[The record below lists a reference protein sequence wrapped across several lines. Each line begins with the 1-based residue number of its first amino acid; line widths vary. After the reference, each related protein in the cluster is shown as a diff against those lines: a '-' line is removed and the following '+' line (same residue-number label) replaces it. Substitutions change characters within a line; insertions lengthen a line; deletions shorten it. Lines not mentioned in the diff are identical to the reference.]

1 MPLIAVSLLAAL
13 AWAPALATLAAS
25 PFAASPVAAPVP
37 AVVVT
42 PAIVAEDTDAPLI
55 DPAVVERVVH
65 DGLEDSRVMDW
76 LDELCHT
83 IGPRLTGSVGLD
95 AACTW
100 ARDEFAAMGLDVHL
114 EPWSEIDWGFERGP
128 SWGGMVAP
136 EKVDLIFITRAWSVG
151 TDGPLR
157 GPVVLAPSDDEA
169 LAAAAENDGALYAG
183 AWVLEPSV
191 PRDQRPSQEMRAAR
205 TALYESAVIAGRI
218 LPSRSGELLVTSGSL
233 DTSPD
238 DASPI
243 PAVTLQKS
251 AFDDLLARL
260 DEGQAVELE
269 FDIDNRFIDGAP
281 TQVNV
286 IADLVGSVYPDE
298 YVIVG
303 GHIDSWDG
311 ATGATD
317 NGTGVSTTLEAARLL
332 TASGVRPARTIR
344 FMLWGGEEQGLL
356 GSRQWVADHEDV
368 MPSISA
374 VLVHDG
380 GTNALS
386 GIGVTPAQS
395 AQAHTALASV
405 LDYSANVEGALPF
418 SIHTVGRL
426 SGGGSD
432 HSSFLAKGVPGFFW
446 DQAGDA
452 VYTDTHHTQHDDFE
466 AAIPEYQRHSSVVVA
481 LGALGLANLPE
492 QLSRRGMN
500 RAQRRVG
507 VGLADDGATITFM
520 SPSGQ
525 SAQNG
530 MVEGDKFLT
539 VNGADVSAGGLTARR
554 DEGEGR
560 KLITWQ
566 HGDEVHTSI
575 FEWDDGDIDHDPEQV
590 TLMASDGEEIR
601 ADFYMGSTKGT
612 AAGSALVLLHMNR
625 SDRSAWMPLRDEL
638 YAAGIATLAIDM
650 RGHGESVGDKSSLSN
665 RLMVGELSLY
675 EEMPLDVEAA
685 VAWLETLG
693 YDATRVGL
701 MGASVGCSVALRQ
714 GANDERLA
722 GVACL
727 TPGRNYLGLDS
738 LADVARWDNRSL
750 LMVSSGEEA
759 GGGALPV
766 TEALLERDPW
776 ADVMRIELPQSSIHG
791 TRMFGVV
798 PGIED
803 QLTRWW
809 SNVLR

>member
-1 MPLIAVSLLAAL
+1 MPLIAVSLLAVL
-13 AWAPALATLAAS
+13 AWAPA
-25 PFAASPVAAPVP
+25 P
-37 AVVVT
+37 AHL
-42 PAIVAEDTDAPLI
+42 AEDTDAPLI
-55 DPAVVERVVH
+55 DPAVVERIVH

-95 AACTW
+95 AACSW
-100 ARDEFAAMGLDVHL
+100 ARDEFAAMGLEVHL
-114 EPWSEIDWGFERGP
+114 EPWSEMDWGFERGP

-136 EKVDLIFITRAWSVG
+136 EKVDLVFITRAWTVG
-151 TDGPLR
+151 TDGPVR
-157 GPVVLAPSDDEA
+157 GPVMVAPADDEA
-169 LAAAAENDGALYAG
+169 LAAAGETLAG

-191 PRDQRPSQEMRAAR
+191 PRDQRPSQEFRAAR
-205 TALYESAVIAGRI
+205 TELYESAGIAGR
-218 LPSRSGELLVTSGSL
+218 LSPSRSGELLVTSGSL

-243 PAVTLQKS
+243 PSITLQKS

-298 YVIVG
+298 YIIVG
-303 GHIDSWDG
+303 GHIDTWDG

-368 MPSISA
+368 MPAISA

-380 GTNALS
+380 GTNYLS
-386 GIGVTPAQS
+386 GIGVTPAQED
-395 AQAHTALASV
+395 QAHTAFASI

-418 SIHTVGRL
+418 AIHTVDRL

-452 VYTDTHHTQHDDFE
+452 VYNYTHHTQHDNYDQ
-466 AAIPEYQRHSSVVVA
+466 AIPEYQRHSSVVVA
-481 LGALGLANLPE
+481 LGALGLANLPD
-492 QLSRRGMN
+492 QFSRRGMN

-520 SPSGQ
+520 SPNGQ
-525 SAQNG
+525 SAQHG

-539 VNGADVSAGGLTARR
+539 VNGVDVSAGGLTARR

-566 HGDEVHTSI
+566 HGDQVHTSI
-575 FEWDDGDIDHDPEQV
+575 FEWDDGDIDHDPEAV
-590 TLMASDGEEIR
+590 TLLASDGEEIHS
-601 ADFYMGSTKGT
+601 DFYMGSTKGA

-625 SDRSAWMPLRDEL
+625 SDRNAWLPLRDEL

-650 RGHGESVGDKSSLSN
+650 RGHGESVGAESSLSN

-675 EEMPLDVEAA
+675 TEMTRDVEAA

-727 TPGRNYLGLDS
+727 TPGSNYLGLDS
-738 LADVARWDNRSL
+738 VADVARWDNRSL

-759 GGGALPV
+759 AGGALPL
-766 TEALLERDPW
+766 TEALLDRDPW

-791 TRMFGVV
+791 TNMFGVV

-803 QLTRWW
+803 QLTSWW